1 MYVYPIEFESKGIL
15 ASAVSTYSTFALF
28 LFQIMMFGLFS
39 TIFGKEFIIASV
51 ILIIGEI
58 ISLIMFKIL
67 NVSNLNN
74 YFNDDYDDDDEGL
87 DFDAT
92 EKFIKVPSKLK
103 SEEKLEASD

>member
-1 MYVYPIEFESKGIL
+1 
-15 ASAVSTYSTFALF
+15 
-28 LFQIMMFGLFS
+28 
-39 TIFGKEFIIASV
+39 
-51 ILIIGEI
+51 
-58 ISLIMFKIL
+58 MFKIL